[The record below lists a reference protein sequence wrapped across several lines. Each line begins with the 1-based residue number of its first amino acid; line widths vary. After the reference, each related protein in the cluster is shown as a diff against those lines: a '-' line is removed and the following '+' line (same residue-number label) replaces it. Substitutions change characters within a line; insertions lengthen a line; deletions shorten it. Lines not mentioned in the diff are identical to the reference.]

1 MTARKHEH
9 LKLLAATSRADRAVL
24 ELSVFLAMDKP
35 PPPPSWMANI
45 EAVKEWNRLAPVLV
59 ANQLL
64 NTGNINVFAQL
75 CAIHGHL
82 IKAWA
87 TNTPPT
93 AALISAY
100 RGLSSELGLLGM
112 AIPIGK
118 PDKANRFAN
127 HANQR
132 KGV

>member
-9 LKLLAATSRADRAVL
+9 LKLLTGTARADRAIL
-24 ELSVFLAMDKP
+24 EVSAFSAMDKAP
-35 PPPPSWMANI
+35 APPSWMVNL
-45 EAVKEWNRLAPVLV
+45 EAVKEWNRLAPLLV
-59 ANQLL
+59 TNQLL
-64 NTGNINVFAQL
+64 NDGNINVFAQM

-82 IKAWA
+82 INAWA
-87 TNTPPT
+87 SDTPPT

-100 RGLSSELGLLGM
+100 RGLSSSLGMLGM
-112 AIPIGK
+112 AIPLAN